1 MYEKKVW
8 NMIDIPTNWTFND
21 VKVACNFD
29 DHVREQLPW
38 YDMVSSAIAQIANHY
53 IPEQGTVY
61 DVGAS
66 TGNVERTL
74 KSILIERNV
83 DFIPI
88 EKSQQ
93 MADMYTGDNPVIVAD
108 ATEHS
113 FEEFDFG
120 VMFLTMMF
128 IPPHRRNLLL
138 DRMMD
143 SLRDDGALV
152 IVEKTIPTGGYV
164 STVLSRLTLRAK
176 MQSGAKPDDIIK
188 KELSLSG
195 VQRPINQETLFSS
208 YKYTEFFRYGEF
220 GGYIIERNE
229 A

>member
-21 VKVACNFD
+21 VKVASNFD

-88 EKSQQ
+88 C
-93 MADMYTGDNPVIVAD
+93 T
-108 ATEHS
+108 
-113 FEEFDFG
+113 
-120 VMFLTMMF
+120 
-128 IPPHRRNLLL
+128 
-138 DRMMD
+138 
-143 SLRDDGALV
+143 LV
-152 IVEKTIPTGGYV
+152 TI
-164 STVLSRLTLRAK
+164 L
-176 MQSGAKPDDIIK
+176 
-188 KELSLSG
+188 
-195 VQRPINQETLFSS
+195 
-208 YKYTEFFRYGEF
+208 
-220 GGYIIERNE
+220 
-229 A
+229 

>member
-1 MYEKKVW
+1 MKRKYG

-21 VKVACNFD
+21 VKVASNFD

-61 DVGAS
+61 D
-66 TGNVERTL
+66 
-74 KSILIERNV
+74 ERNV

-93 MADMYTGDNPVIVAD
+93 MADMYTGDSPVIVAD

-113 FEEFDFG
+113 FQEFDFG

-195 VQRPINQETLFSS
+195 VQRPINPETLFSS